1 MNRVK
6 EYLQFLREANRPIYD
21 YEKKEVKQKLQ
32 RLESKLSNTD
42 IQNITLL
49 SDMDLCG
56 RYNLELRDINPKY
69 VNVDMSKPYTKV
81 TVEKTDFIQMKTNII
96 NQIGY

>member
-49 SDMDLCG
+49 SDMD
-56 RYNLELRDINPKY
+56 
-69 VNVDMSKPYTKV
+69 
-81 TVEKTDFIQMKTNII
+81 
-96 NQIGY
+96 